1 MYTYKCKSLRVVDGD
16 TVDVDIDL
24 GFEVWRHKER
34 IRNFGLDTP
43 ESRTRDKVEKVFGNY
58 AKQIVKNWLPT
69 GSIQTLVTE
78 KDKSGKYGRILGR
91 FRVFDAETDRETY
104 MEEWMISKG
113 IGVAYTGQSKEAIQ
127 EAHLANRERLIKEGK
142 VKL

>member
-1 MYTYKCKSLRVVDGD
+1 MYKR
-16 TVDVDIDL
+16 
-24 GFEVWRHKER
+24 
-34 IRNFGLDTP
+34 
-43 ESRTRDKVEKVFGNY
+43 
-58 AKQIVKNWLPT
+58 Q
-69 GSIQTLVTE
+69 IQTLVTE